1 MQEKKLEKNLDF
13 SPNTNNQKKSKKNI
27 EMY

>member
-1 MQEKKLEKNLDF
+1 MQEKKLEKNSDF
-13 SPNTNNQKKSKKNI
+13 SPNTNNQKKTKKNI